1 MILVC
6 VIKVGVVRSD
16 SGDGWMLDGVMVG
29 AFDTFSTVPLPV
41 VVVVVVGDDML
52 CVV

>member
-29 AFDTFSTVPLPV
+29 AFDTFSTVPPP